1 MRKPGPIMA
10 IVLGGLFA
18 SACSG
23 TRPADPGT
31 CAVVGA
37 AIGGLGGTGI
47 GVNVDDGKDDDK
59 ENAYIGAAAGA
70 GLGALTGYAI
80 CAMMPEAAA
89 PPPPPPPPP
98 APAPAAKS
106 EPVVKKTVVL
116 PGVHFAFDR
125 ADLLPAARDILDR
138 EVTSELAAD
147 PHLTVLVEGHTDAV
161 GTDSYNTALSQR
173 RADAVKS
180 YLVSKGVASSR
191 VEARGLG
198 ESKPVASNDTAMGRA
213 ENRRVEIKVLE

>member
-1 MRKPGPIMA
+1 
-10 IVLGGLFA
+10 
-18 SACSG
+18 
-23 TRPADPGT
+23 
-31 CAVVGA
+31 VGA

-47 GVNVDDGKDDDK
+47 GVNIDQSKDDDK

-80 CAMMPEAAA
+80 CAMMPEGAA
-89 PPPPPPPPP
+89 PPPPPPPP

-138 EVTSELAAD
+138 EVHSELVAD
-147 PHLTVLVEGHTDAV
+147 SHLTVLVEGHTDSV
-161 GTDSYNTALSQR
+161 GTDSYNAALSQR

-180 YLVSKGVASSR
+180 YLVSKGIAASR
-191 VEARGLG
+191 VESRGLG

>member
-37 AIGGLGGTGI
+37 AIGGLGGTGV
-47 GVNVDDGKDDDK
+47 GANWDDDDDDK

-70 GLGALTGYAI
+70 GVGALTGCAI
-80 CAMMPEAAA
+80 CALMPEGAAPA
-89 PPPPPPPPP
+89 PPPQPP
-98 APAPAAKS
+98 APAPAVKH

-138 EVTSELAAD
+138 EVASELKAD
-147 PHLTVLVEGHTDAV
+147 SHLTVVVEGHTDSV
-161 GTDSYNTALSQR
+161 GTDSYNSALSQR

-180 YLVSKGVASSR
+180 YL
-191 VEARGLG
+191 
-198 ESKPVASNDTAMGRA
+198 
-213 ENRRVEIKVLE
+213 

>member
-10 IVLGGLFA
+10 IMLGGLFA

-37 AIGGLGGTGI
+37 AIGGLSGTAV
-47 GVNVDDGKDDDK
+47 GVNYEPSKDDDK
-59 ENAYIGAAAGA
+59 ENAAYGAAAGA
-70 GLGALTGYAI
+70 AVGALTGYAI
-80 CAMMPEAAA
+80 CAMMPEGAA
-89 PPPPPPPPP
+89 PPPPPPPP

-106 EPVVKKTVVL
+106 EPVIKKTVVL
-116 PGVHFAFDR
+116 PGVNFAFDR

-138 EVTSELAAD
+138 EVHSELQAD
-147 PHLTVLVEGHTDAV
+147 SHLTVLIEGHTDSV
-161 GTDSYNTALSQR
+161 GSDSYNLSLSQR

-180 YLVSKGVASSR
+180 YLVSKGIAASRIESR
-191 VEARGLG
+191 GMG
-198 ESKPVASNDTAMGRA
+198 ESKPVASNETAMGRA